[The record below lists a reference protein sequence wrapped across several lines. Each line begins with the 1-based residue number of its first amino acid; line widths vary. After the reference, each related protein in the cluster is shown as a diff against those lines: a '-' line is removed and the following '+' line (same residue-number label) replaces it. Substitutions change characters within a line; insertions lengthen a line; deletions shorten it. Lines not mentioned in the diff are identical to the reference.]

1 MQIRKGE
8 ECISMLTASIN
19 SQIRNEIGKNASH
32 RVRDE
37 GDIPAIVY
45 GNQVTPIPIQ
55 VNRKQMEG
63 IVRKLGTN
71 AIINLVVGADQK
83 TVMVKEIQ
91 RNPVSREMQHIDFQV
106 IQHNEPVQTTVPVKL
121 VGRGKEEYRDNIIQQ
136 QLRELTIE
144 CLPQHIPEN
153 IKIDISEMTV
163 GKPLT
168 VADVEFGEEISIL
181 NDPNETIATFLKA
194 DKLKEADEQKEEEEQ
209 EQNSEAGS
217 EEKTR
222 K

>member
-153 IKIDISEMTV
+153 IKIDISEMVV

-209 EQNSEAGS
+209 EQNGEAGS

>member
-1 MQIRKGE
+1 
-8 ECISMLTASIN
+8 
-19 SQIRNEIGKNASH
+19 
-32 RVRDE
+32 
-37 GDIPAIVY
+37 
-45 GNQVTPIPIQ
+45 
-55 VNRKQMEG
+55 MEAL
-63 IVRKLGTN
+63 IRKLGTN

-106 IQHNEPVQTTVPVKL
+106 IQHNEPVQTAVPVKL

-168 VADVEFGEEISIL
+168 VADVNL
-181 NDPNETIATFLKA
+181 A
-194 DKLKEADEQKEEEEQ
+194 
-209 EQNSEAGS
+209 
-217 EEKTR
+217 R

>member
-209 EQNSEAGS
+209 EQNGEAGS